1 MKHLFY
7 ILTLLITVVACKP
20 TKIACVGDS
29 ITYGATIQGRDSL
42 GYPQQMQK
50 MLGKKYQ
57 VKNFGVNGAT
67 MLKKGDKPYWD
78 EPQYKEALQ
87 FNPDIVIITLG
98 TNDSKP
104 FNWDK
109 YKVEFKKNY
118 LEMISNFQNLKSKP
132 QIYIG
137 VPPPVIKDKWGIRR
151 EIVEDE
157 IPEILNEIAKE
168 KNVKFIDYYS
178 ILSGSKA
185 LFPDGI
191 HPNAD
196 GARRMAIIAVSR
208 ILTTY

>member
-1 MKHLFY
+1 MKHVFY
-7 ILTLLITVVACKP
+7 ILISLITIAACKP
-20 TKIACVGDS
+20 IKIACVGDS

-42 GYPQQMQK
+42 NYPQQMQK
-50 MLGKKYQ
+50 MLGKKYL

-78 EPQYKEALQ
+78 EPQYKEAIQ

-109 YKVEFKKNY
+109 HSGDFKENY
-118 LEMISNFQNLKSKP
+118 LEMISKFQKLKSNPK
-132 QIYIG
+132 IYIG
-137 VPPPVIKDKWGIRR
+137 VPPPVIEDKWGIRR

-157 IPEILNEIAKE
+157 IPEILEEIAKE
-168 KNVKFIDYYS
+168 KNLKFIDYYS
-178 ILSGSKA
+178 ILSGSEA

-196 GARRMAIIAVSR
+196 GAKRMAIIAVSR